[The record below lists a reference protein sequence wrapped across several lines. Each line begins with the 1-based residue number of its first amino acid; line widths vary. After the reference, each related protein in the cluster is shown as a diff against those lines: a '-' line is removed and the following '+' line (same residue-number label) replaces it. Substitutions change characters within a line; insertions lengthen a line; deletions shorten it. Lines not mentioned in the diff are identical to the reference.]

1 MKRERQGDRHT
12 ETQRHTDRELELE
25 NFILQGLERERE
37 RESAAHGRAQLT
49 FKTNHVLLLKLLNV
63 HREHNY

>member
-25 NFILQGLERERE
+25 NFILQGLERE
-37 RESAAHGRAQLT
+37 SAAHGRAQLT
-49 FKTNHVLLLKLLNV
+49 FKTNDVLLLKLLNV